1 MKLREPLDYPQQITH
16 ERRVHA
22 WSLSRSRSNA
32 NRMRDVARGTA
43 RPVRVKSRESVRP
56 ATPRIEGFSP
66 KTSSASALRTV
77 IAPHRPQF
85 SPLFR
90 RACSPSVVLGGIT
103 HLEDA
108 FMRGDSTQL
117 GKADPKAAPARPIV
131 LSRWINEPYPPLTE
145 LLSAY
150 DVARLTRRPRWLLVG
165 LTLIGRFPKRARFR
179 GRTLGWWL
187 SDVLEWMARDLE
199 IARDQATSSQPC
211 LRGQPRQTCL
221 SLESAVRIDSTAP
234 KHARKR

>member
-1 MKLREPLDYPQQITH
+1 
-16 ERRVHA
+16 
-22 WSLSRSRSNA
+22 
-32 NRMRDVARGTA
+32 
-43 RPVRVKSRESVRP
+43 
-56 ATPRIEGFSP
+56 
-66 KTSSASALRTV
+66 
-77 IAPHRPQF
+77 
-85 SPLFR
+85 
-90 RACSPSVVLGGIT
+90 
-103 HLEDA
+103 
-108 FMRGDSTQL
+108 MRGDSTQL

-165 LTLIGRFPKRARFR
+165 LTLIGRFPKKARFR

-199 IARDQATSSQPC
+199 VASDQATSSQVS

-221 SLESAVRIDSTAP
+221 SLESAGRSRISSTVP
-234 KHARKR
+234 KHGRER

>member
-1 MKLREPLDYPQQITH
+1 MARALDRVSSLNVMKLREPLDYPQQITH

-165 LTLIGRFPKRARFR
+165 LTLI
-179 GRTLGWWL
+179 
-187 SDVLEWMARDLE
+187 
-199 IARDQATSSQPC
+199 
-211 LRGQPRQTCL
+211 
-221 SLESAVRIDSTAP
+221 
-234 KHARKR
+234 